1 MIYNEKSVG
10 LPIKNVFIK
19 ELTMDAKKELL
30 SGDIISPPPIGSSI
44 SLVDLLDTT
53 FLSYNAG
60 RMRELCHVFTRKML
74 QDHVTIGV
82 SVAGALTP
90 TGLGT
95 SCLIPLM
102 ESGFVNWIVT
112 TGANLYHD
120 MHFALGLPLR
130 RGSHSCNDAALK
142 REGIVRIYD
151 IFFDYHVLLE
161 TDAFLRKI
169 FSGEEFQKEMGTA
182 ELHYLLGKHLS
193 TEEAR
198 RGTGRTSLLV
208 SAYRLGIPIYTPS
221 PGDSSIGMNVAALAL
236 TGKGMNINV
245 ATDVN
250 ETAAIVYGA
259 KKNGGKSGVLILGG
273 GSPKNFILQTEPHI
287 QEVLGLPE
295 TGHDYF
301 LQITDARPDTGGL
314 SGATPNEAVS
324 WGKIDTEALPDT
336 VVAYLYTTI
345 ALPLLAAYS
354 LHEGKKRNQKALYE
368 KRPQLLSLLQQ
379 DYCARHEN
387 S

>member
-1 MIYNEKSVG
+1 
-10 LPIKNVFIK
+10 
-19 ELTMDAKKELL
+19 MDAKKALL
-30 SGDIISPPPIGSSI
+30 SGDIISPPSIGDSI

-74 QDHVTIGV
+74 QDDVTIGV

-90 TGLGT
+90 TGLGA

-102 ESGFVNWIVT
+102 ESGFVDWIVT

-120 MHFALGLPLR
+120 IHFALGLPLR

-161 TDAFLRKI
+161 TDAFIRKI
-169 FSGEEFQKEMGTA
+169 VSGEAFQKEMGTA

-193 TEEAR
+193 TEEEK

-221 PGDSSIGMNVAALAL
+221 PGDSSIGMNVAALTLA
-236 TGKGMNINV
+236 GKGLNINV
-245 ATDVN
+245 AADVN

-259 KKNGGKSGVLILGG
+259 KKNGGRSGVLILGG

-314 SGATPNEAVS
+314 SGATPNEAIS
-324 WGKIDTEALPDT
+324 WGKIDAEALPDT
-336 VVAYLYTTI
+336 VVAYLDTTI
-345 ALPLLAAYS
+345 ALPLLTAYA
-354 LHEGKKRNQKALYE
+354 LHEGTKRNQKSLYE
-368 KRPQLLSLLQQ
+368 KRPHLLSLLQQ
-379 DYCARHEN
+379 DYCARQEK
-387 S
+387 SSSVS